1 MTVMCFVSRVL
12 LEAGGRSHDVMC
24 FVSRVLLEAWGRS
37 HDSNVFCF
45 TCYWRM
51 CCLLQELL
59 E

>member
-45 TCYWRM
+45 TCYWRKG
-51 CCLLQELL
+51 QST
-59 E
+59 